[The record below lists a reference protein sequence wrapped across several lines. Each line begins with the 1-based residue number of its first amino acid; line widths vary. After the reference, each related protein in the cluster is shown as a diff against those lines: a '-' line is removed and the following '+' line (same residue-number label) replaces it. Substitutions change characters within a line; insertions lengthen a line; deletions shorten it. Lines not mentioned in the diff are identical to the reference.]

1 MGQRMFT
8 TNNSCPFLFPNFY
21 DKLGNNKINLRDNIM
36 FRGPDVG
43 GFVKINKGKLNPEK
57 KEKTE
62 IDSNDKI
69 IEILLKNYIDK
80 EGNLIGWQE
89 FEYSDNQNYDALCK
103 QLDRA
108 GIYDL
113 EKFLTKQE
121 NLEKIIANFSK
132 AESALEKIKLVKII
146 GDIGES
152 AVRDEENPE
161 LIKKVK
167 LFLKQI
173 SADEN
178 QSYFIRTFA
187 HSIYSTNVQLEN
199 WYVDEYEE
207 KSGIDDSEDIFSKHD
222 DRFDVVN
229 FEFDFE
235 MINKLN
241 YESRDYGAPSQIMHS
256 IEAKPQADYLAR
268 NIAPETVGVYSIRGN
283 LIGWQ
288 DYQSKNIGSVN
299 LSLKVPSKIKDLIKF
314 KNPIEDLALFKLLES
329 IPFCNKISQ
338 DLGIELADYGLRN
351 QYQFLRYIKEHKKAD
366 VDKTGEF
373 VNAGKAR
380 EEISNRMK
388 AFLSLELDENN
399 GNRIISIGENL
410 PKESANLIFQKIAQL
425 VDLVE
430 QENAELARIILK
442 DSEKD
447 LPNNLQTELLRKAH
461 QIILKFSTELENG
474 TQASEEKIQKLL
486 SDLEKSRM
494 DIEIIASLLIAT
506 KKAGAEQNVSG
517 IKGVEMETVG
527 GKELAENEVLFEK
540 LREMYRSSIEHKSKE
555 DQDRLLSDFETHK
568 KHNPRFHLVYF
579 DKENKNDPQKSL
591 DNLVGF
597 MRSSSFDG
605 QKELPEGERYL
616 GAMNIDPILQKFY
629 FGENFLREIVEKELA
644 SGAKKLIAHVPEN
657 GPSHKITKLLGFE
670 TVAEEGDYEDDDGK
684 VIAKRLRVE
693 LVRN

>member
-1 MGQRMFT
+1 MFT

-43 GFVKINKGKLNPEK
+43 GFVKSNKGKLNPEK

-62 IDSNDKI
+62 IDPSDKI
-69 IEILLKNYIDK
+69 IEILLENYIDK
-80 EGNLIGWQE
+80 EGDLIGWQE

-132 AESALEKIKLVKII
+132 AESALKKIKSVRII

-152 AVRDEENPE
+152 AIRDEENPE
-161 LIKKVK
+161 LIKKVQ

-187 HSIYSTNVQLEN
+187 HSIYSTNIQFEN
-199 WYVDEYEE
+199 WWAEDYEE
-207 KSGIDDSEDIFSKHD
+207 KEEIDDVKDIQNKHD
-222 DRFDVVN
+222 NCFDAVH
-229 FEFDFE
+229 FDFDPE

-256 IEAKPQADYLAR
+256 IEAKPQIDYLAR

-288 DYQSKNIGSVN
+288 DYQGKHTESIN
-299 LSLKVPSKIKDLIKF
+299 LSLNAPSKIKDLIEF
-314 KNPIEDLALFKLLES
+314 KNPIEDLTLFKLLES

-351 QYQFLRYIKEHKKAD
+351 QYQFLRYIKEHKKED
-366 VDKTGEF
+366 VDKTGRF
-373 VNAGKAR
+373 VNAGKTR

-410 PKESANLIFQKIAQL
+410 PKESANLIFEKIAQL

-430 QENAELARIILK
+430 QENAELAKIIFK
-442 DSEKD
+442 DREKD
-447 LPNNLQTELLRKAH
+447 LPNNLQTELLHKAH
-461 QIILKFSTELENG
+461 QIILRFSTELEAG
-474 TQASEEKIQKLL
+474 GQASDEKIQKHLA
-486 SDLEKSRM
+486 DLEKNRT
-494 DIEIIASLLIAT
+494 DIELVASLLIAT
-506 KKAGAEQNVSG
+506 KKAGAEQKVSE
-517 IKGVEMETVG
+517 IRGVEVEMVG
-527 GKELAENEVLFEK
+527 GKELAENSALAEK
-540 LREMYRSSIEHKSKE
+540 LKEMYRENNSHKSKE
-555 DQDRLLSDFETHK
+555 DLERLLSDFETHK

-579 DKENKNDPQKSL
+579 DKENKADPQKSL

-629 FGENFLREIVEKELA
+629 FGENFLREIVGKELA
-644 SGAKKLIAHVPEN
+644 GGAKKLIAHVPEN
-657 GPSHKITKLLGFE
+657 GPSHKIVQLLGFE
-670 TVAEEGDYEDDDGK
+670 TVAEEGDYRDDDGK
-684 VIAKRLRVE
+684 VMAKRIRVE
-693 LVRN
+693 LVKK